1 MICKIQIALSCTF
14 VSAEVL
20 SVLSLQLI
28 LVEVNISNKGLISF
42 EYSVESKFVLKYT
55 STFSLLVAFCFD
67 WIACA
72 FRRLT
77 DCFLENLSWFGCLQT
92 KSFWQYPFLYLLLF
106 LLVSRSKH
114 WRQWHVYWSSA
125 NGCFCIISIT
135 VLQEKYWIIFM
146 LFGQLWQ
153 HNHPLHKRIHCYQLH
168 EVLVCF
174 CFVHLLC
181 LVSWGFLLY

>member
-1 MICKIQIALSCTF
+1 MVICWLLTSVICKIQIALSCTF

-42 EYSVESKFVLKYT
+42 EYSVKYKFVLKYT

-72 FRRLT
+72 FRGLT
-77 DCFLENLSWFGCLQT
+77 GCFLENLSWFECLQT
-92 KSFWQYPFLYLLLF
+92 ISFWQYPFLYLLLF
-106 LLVSRSKH
+106 LLVSRWKH

-146 LFGQLWQ
+146 LFG
-153 HNHPLHKRIHCYQLH
+153 PIMAT
-168 EVLVCF
+168 
-174 CFVHLLC
+174 
-181 LVSWGFLLY
+181 

>member
-1 MICKIQIALSCTF
+1 MVICWLLTSVICKIQIALSCTF

-72 FRRLT
+72 FRGLT

-92 KSFWQYPFLYLLLF
+92 TSFWQYPFLYLLLF
-106 LLVSRSKH
+106 LLVSRWKH

-135 VLQEKYWIIFM
+135 VLQENYWIIFM
-146 LFGQLWQ
+146 LFG
-153 HNHPLHKRIHCYQLH
+153 PIMAT
-168 EVLVCF
+168 
-174 CFVHLLC
+174 
-181 LVSWGFLLY
+181 